1 MGGGG
6 LGVGNAETRKYCRYN
21 DGRSNRAR
29 ARESRNKAA
38 RFIHA
43 SPREPPAT
51 LIHLARNQPFSP
63 LFFAVPP
70 STRSG
75 RALADRRIGALSDSA
90 RSRAADLCVVTRRPP
105 SYGIA
110 TRATLV
116 ALYFASTR
124 GRGEG
129 GGAHDSGWK
138 PPGRDNDLWT
148 AGRILAEDLS
158 ALRAD
163 QFNRRLS
170 PPSISERI
178 IIDGPITGQSGFNWN
193 RRLLEIIFSPLCAST
208 RFIQRAIAL
217 PRRCLS
223 PARFAVPLALRGRR
237 RYGAVSRVGW
247 RPPSCGRPSRGKRVR
262 QLLHDRSNFSVTTGK
277 PAAVS
282 TDRHLPREGWLLRP
296 HPSLTLPSQM
306 GWLDKRG
313 G

>member
-1 MGGGG
+1 VRARSLARKGLSSRNHRGDQYLAISHTNPDSTPPRHYDGVIRSLRLIVGEVSFDGSAIDPPSSVRPIYITAAYRADSLVVVISRSMADCSVQRCVIHEAEGPMGGGG

-129 GGAHDSGWK
+129 GSARLGMEAAGA
-138 PPGRDNDLWT
+138 R
-148 AGRILAEDLS
+148 
-158 ALRAD
+158 
-163 QFNRRLS
+163 
-170 PPSISERI
+170 
-178 IIDGPITGQSGFNWN
+178 
-193 RRLLEIIFSPLCAST
+193 
-208 RFIQRAIAL
+208 
-217 PRRCLS
+217 
-223 PARFAVPLALRGRR
+223 
-237 RYGAVSRVGW
+237 
-247 RPPSCGRPSRGKRVR
+247 
-262 QLLHDRSNFSVTTGK
+262 
-277 PAAVS
+277 
-282 TDRHLPREGWLLRP
+282 
-296 HPSLTLPSQM
+296 
-306 GWLDKRG
+306 
-313 G
+313 